1 MTSEERHVPTRQDL
15 ESFVPADFA
24 PPTRLDHAAFR
35 LRPLGTEYNERD
47 HAAWMG
53 SIDHIHATPGSP
65 DGSRVRA
72 DLDAMLAMTVRE
84 WLEDVWPWRPERI
97 REHPRAPAS

>member
-1 MTSEERHVPTRQDL
+1 
-15 ESFVPADFA
+15 
-24 PPTRLDHAAFR
+24 
-35 LRPLGTEYNERD
+35 
-47 HAAWMG
+47 MG

-97 REHPRAPAS
+97 REHPMVPAS